1 MLGGWVG
8 LCTANQN
15 LCACGKMVARGSYF
29 LPYCSVTFQ
38 LGFLVKLK
46 APRIQ
51 PRRHLELYFYLEK
64 VNECL
69 LNACISIL
77 MNHLI
82 AISEFLTVKG

>member
-1 MLGGWVG
+1 
-8 LCTANQN
+8 
-15 LCACGKMVARGSYF
+15 MVARGSYF

-69 LNACISIL
+69 LNACIADAIL
-77 MNHLI
+77 GARTADMNNRVLAHKPLL
-82 AISEFLTVKG
+82 FQHRM